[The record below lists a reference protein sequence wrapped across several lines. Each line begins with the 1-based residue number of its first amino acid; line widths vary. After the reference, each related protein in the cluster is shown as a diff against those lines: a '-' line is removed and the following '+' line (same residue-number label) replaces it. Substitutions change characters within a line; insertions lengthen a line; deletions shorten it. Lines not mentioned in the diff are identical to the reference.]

1 VEGFYGDPYEFE
13 ERLAMVAFLSE
24 VGLNTYLYAPKDDPF
39 HRERWDEP
47 YPSEHLDHF
56 ESVQLLAEER
66 AVRFIFGISPGGTY
80 DPAAGGFEALMD
92 KLESIYARGV
102 RHFCVLF
109 DDVSGDSPGA
119 DPLVQVDLLREV
131 WQQLQSLDGETT
143 LCFVPNFY
151 FGTAEQ
157 LENDDPPPQLFTYP
171 HPSSAY
177 YEAYEAIPEEVS
189 IMWTGRRV
197 TPSTIET
204 GEAIDFR
211 RFVARP
217 VVIWDNA
224 LANDLL
230 LSRELFLGPYF
241 GRAPELAEV
250 VDGILINPM
259 TQAEASKVMLFSA
272 ARAFAGD
279 SYEPWQAWEDAIEH
293 AAGGGAIAALQH
305 FAEQFQSH
313 PFIGDNAE
321 SAALGEAMQRFLD
334 DGSSDAES
342 ALREQLLELSGNH
355 ALLTSSSSNSALRA
369 EIEEPSRK
377 LSLLADA
384 ALQVMDEW
392 TLQQQGGEPD
402 LESVRAAIERAEQ
415 IPWLVAAD
423 TPLSSPLL
431 SDRPSKAT
439 DVFGGFFDEMVRRIG
454 G

>member
-1 VEGFYGDPYEFE
+1 
-13 ERLAMVAFLSE
+13 MVGFLSE
-24 VGLNTYLYAPKDDPF
+24 VGLNAYLYAPKDDPF

-47 YPSEHLDHF
+47 YPSEYLEHF

-66 AVRFIFGISPGGTY
+66 GVRFIFGISPGGTY
-80 DPAAGGFEALMD
+80 DPDAGDFRALME
-92 KLESIYARGV
+92 KLESLYVRGI

-119 DPLVQVDLLREV
+119 DPLVQSSVISAV
-131 WQQLQSLDGETT
+131 WEQLQRLDGEAT
-143 LCFVPNFY
+143 LCFVPSFY

-157 LENDDPPPQLFTYP
+157 LENDDPPPQLFAYP
-171 HPSSAY
+171 HPPSAY

-204 GEAIDFR
+204 GEALDFR
-211 RFVARP
+211 AFVGRP

-230 LSRELFLGPYF
+230 LSRELFLGPYL
-241 GRAPELAEV
+241 GRAPELAEA

-279 SYEPWQAWEDAIEH
+279 GYDPWQAWEEAIEH
-293 AAGGGAIAALQH
+293 VTPGGGTTELH
-305 FAEQFQSH
+305 RFAEHFQSH

-321 SAALGEAMQRFLD
+321 SAALSAAMQRFLN
-334 DGSSDAES
+334 DGSSSAES
-342 ALREQLLELSGNH
+342 ALREELLALSSNH
-355 ALLTSSSSNSALRA
+355 ALLTSGLSNAALRA
-369 EIEEPSRK
+369 ELEEPSRK

-384 ALQVMDEW
+384 ALKALDEW

-402 LESVRAAIERAEQ
+402 LESVRAAIAAAQES
-415 IPWLVAAD
+415 PWLVAAD

-439 DVFGGFFDEMVRRIG
+439 DAFGEFFDEMLRRIG